1 MTQTE
6 AQVDT
11 ELAEGDE
18 LTFICDYYPS
28 DGGDKD
34 IYEIGKMKV
43 TDPKNITITNKDL
56 EQTKSVI
63 TYRFTDI
70 YGEYYWTPA
79 L

>member
-1 MTQTE
+1 MITDIDARLLEQIADLTGQPAGAFNIRKDSGCDGRQSTE
-6 AQVDT
+6 
-11 ELAEGDE
+11 
-18 LTFICDYYPS
+18 
-28 DGGDKD
+28 
-34 IYEIGKMKV
+34 
-43 TDPKNITITNKDL
+43 NIEITNKDL